1 MSDEKVPENETVN
14 ENPQNSDTSSDEHVK
29 TFSEE
34 LELAGNQLV
43 SKLQEIIREGNV
55 RRIVI
60 KTADDRVLMDTT
72 LTIGALTG
80 GVFALAMWPIAAIAA
95 IAAVVSRV
103 KVEIIREV
111 AYEDGDDDE
120 LNDSKTRIQIDMDDQ

>member
-1 MSDEKVPENETVN
+1 MTDEKVPENETVN
-14 ENPQNSDTSSDEHVK
+14 QEKQSSNANSGEHVK

-111 AYEDGDDDE
+111 TDGDDDSE
-120 LNDSKTRIQIDMDDQ
+120 LNDSKTRIQIDTDDE